1 MGLMTS
7 TCFGQSEAY
16 SDCDSRTLTN
26 TAGAIT
32 ADTASA
38 FVNEAVAALSGAIN
52 MVLSAGL
59 GSAPAD
65 LIKAALAGRCA
76 LTGGVTPLEDP
87 HGRLLDSQGLRHV

>member
-1 MGLMTS
+1 MAT

-16 SDCDSRTLTN
+16 SDCSTSTLTN

-32 ADTASA
+32 PDTAAA
-38 FVNEAVAALSGAIN
+38 FVNDVVAALSGAIN

-76 LTGGVTPLEDP
+76 ITGGITDLWKILMAAYLVLKAL
-87 HGRLLDSQGLRHV
+87 G